1 MIKHISNINFK
12 AFYTRKNELY
22 SDSQN
27 RCIENIKKELGDLT
41 KSKDFEVQAGKGDT
55 VELYHI
61 EGLREGIG
69 VEDSYCRY
77 ASIIGTFDE
86 NHPFKVGD
94 FKKWQKEETSKTL
107 TLAIPAVV
115 LLCGVVGLMMR
126 GCTNMVKQSLNPKP
140 LTEKVIPAIKDTV
153 NNAKDLTKHFIK

>member
-94 FKKWQKEETSKTL
+94 FKKWQKEEKI
-107 TLAIPAVV
+107 LAGFIGFVSA
-115 LLCGVVGLMMR
+115 
-126 GCTNMVKQSLNPKP
+126 T
-140 LTEKVIPAIKDTV
+140 I
-153 NNAKDLTKHFIK
+153 TKNFFRLPELKFYS